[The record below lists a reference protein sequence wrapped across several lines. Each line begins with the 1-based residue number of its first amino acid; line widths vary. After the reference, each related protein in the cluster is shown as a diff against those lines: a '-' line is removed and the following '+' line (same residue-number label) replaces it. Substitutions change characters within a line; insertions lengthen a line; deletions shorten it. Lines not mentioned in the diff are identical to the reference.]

1 MSGNEDGR
9 KPGPR
14 WQFRADA
21 AGVCGWLVLALGL
34 GSAAAAGAE
43 ELPPPPVG
51 VAPLADAAGTPA
63 GGDATARLVERLMQR
78 YDNGDYDGVASDG
91 LAALDRVPEN
101 LDFRLAVA
109 NSLAWT
115 GKLKPGIQQYERL
128 LGTRL
133 DQEARVGIASIQSW
147 RERPHLSKPMFEQ
160 VLKENPDNKE
170 AQEGL
175 ANVRRQLAPRSTLG
189 LAAFNDS
196 EHIRRRGSA
205 FAHAWW
211 NEEASQR
218 YELGGTV
225 ERISQDELS
234 LPNNDFGVGVWW
246 ARAPLAPRLDVSYQT
261 EPYGS
266 VFAQGQ
272 VELVEDWLSVRAGRV
287 NWGRLSISPKA
298 LRDHLVAGRLGV
310 TGTPEL
316 PVGQLE
322 YAVDAYRVSD
332 DNRIYETSLR
342 LAPAWQPLG
351 KAAQWYVGTA
361 TRKADRSDARYWSP
375 VEGYGVAYVGLTL
388 SAGNDANSV
397 YAYLQPAVGLWG
409 ESKGGSIWSGGLG
422 GRAQLTRDLSLGV
435 EGSANSSRRDDSSY
449 RSRMVG
455 VRLESIW

>member
-1 MSGNEDGR
+1 MSGNEDCPNSR
-9 KPGPR
+9 LR
-14 WQFRADA
+14 QQLQTDT
-21 AGVCGWLVLALGL
+21 AGVCRWVVLALGV
-34 GSAAAAGAE
+34 GTAAAAGAE

-51 VAPLADAAGTPA
+51 VAPQTSTAEATA
-63 GGDATARLVERLMQR
+63 GGDVAARLVERLMQR

-91 LAALDRVPEN
+91 LAALDRIPEN

-115 GKLKPGIQQYERL
+115 GKLKPAIEQYERL

-147 RERPHLSKPMFEQ
+147 RGRPHLSKPMFEQ

-175 ANVRRQLAPRSTLG
+175 GNVRRQLAPRSTLG
-189 LAAFNDS
+189 LGAFNDS
-196 EHIRRRGSA
+196 ERIRRRGSA

-218 YELGGTV
+218 YELGGNV

-234 LPNNDFGVGVWW
+234 LPNNDFGFGVWW

-266 VFAQGQ
+266 VFLQGQ

-287 NWGRLSISPKA
+287 NWGRHSISPKA
-298 LRDHLVAGRLGV
+298 LRDQLVAGRLGI

-316 PVGQLE
+316 AVGQLE

-332 DNRIYETSLR
+332 DNEIVETSLR
-342 LAPAWQPLG
+342 LAPVWQPLG

-375 VEGYGVAYVGLTL
+375 VDGYGVAYVGLTL
-388 SAGNDANSV
+388 TAGNDANSV
-397 YAYLQPAVGLWG
+397 YAYLQPSVGLWG

-422 GRAQLTRDLSLGV
+422 ARAQVTRDLSLGV

-449 RSRMVG
+449 RSRTLG
-455 VRLESIW
+455 VRLESTW